1 MRGHSRSVAVSKGP
15 IAKRSDTPVASG
27 SGGTDTQGSQKPED
41 TSNQMMIPPGAA
53 PQFSYVPRR
62 THHWVALTSLSFS
75 IKECHMFDT
84 ISKNPTAQIE
94 AIKTA
99 TDLTGTSSKDSELV
113 NILVNNAKYKDPAIT
128 SAWGINTCAGF

>member
-1 MRGHSRSVAVSKGP
+1 MSKGP
-15 IAKRSDTPVASG
+15 IAKPSDTPVASR
-27 SGGTDTQGSQKPED
+27 SGGTDTQGSQNPQD
-41 TSNQMMIPPGAA
+41 TASQMMIPSGAA

-75 IKECHMFDT
+75 IKECHIFDT
-84 ISKNPTAQIE
+84 SSNNQIAQIE

-99 TDLTGTSSKDSELV
+99 VGLTGTPSKDLV
-113 NILVNNAKYKDPAIT
+113 NILVNNANYKNPAIT